1 MNNEVSQFHNA
12 LRILL
17 NLDSIELREGGVTD
31 ENWGTPAA
39 SHRNQVLD
47 FSRDPIREAL
57 RMPDANFERLYALI
71 QSQQPGNTTS
81 PAPSPLAVPVV
92 PTVPATPEPPTAP
105 KPQPIEK
112 VWVVW
117 DGCTS
122 SAPMYKRTSKESAV
136 SEAKRIAARSPAKP
150 FLIMESI
157 GAFITPAVEPQAI
170 ELTDPKP
177 INDDDIPF

>member
-1 MNNEVSQFHNA
+1 MMPFNEAVA
-12 LRILL
+12 RT
-17 NLDSIELREGGVTD
+17 EY
-31 ENWGTPAA
+31 
-39 SHRNQVLD
+39 
-47 FSRDPIREAL
+47 REAL
-57 RMPDANFERLYALI
+57 RMPDANFERLFALI
-71 QSQQPGNTTS
+71 QSRQPGNTTS
-81 PAPSPLAVPVV
+81 PAPSPLAVPLAVPVV

-150 FLIMESI
+150 FFIMESI

-170 ELTDPKP
+170 EMTDPKP